1 MDEKG
6 FEILVLSNVLFQP
19 KITFTL
25 SLQTASHHHERQN
38 RAQNRHRTT
47 HPAGRP
53 TSGSH
58 FVARVRGALLTAP
71 HPVARGQPGL
81 FAQQVTLPCDHTTA
95 EDPFH
100 LDGTG

>member
-1 MDEKG
+1 MDENG
-6 FEILVLSNVLFQP
+6 FKILVLSNVLFQP

-25 SLQTASHHHERQN
+25 SLQTTSHHHERHN

-47 HPAGRP
+47 HSTGRP

-58 FVARVRGALLTAP
+58 FVARVRGALLTARQ
-71 HPVARGQPGL
+71 PVARGQSGL
-81 FAQQVTLPCDHTTA
+81 FAQQVALPCDHTTT
-95 EDPFH
+95 EDPFR